1 MVVKMKKKITK
12 KITKKKTK
20 KEIKEEI
27 IVNNESIGDVL
38 PLTADKDN
46 PVSDGREYSE
56 VVEHE

>member
-1 MVVKMKKKITK
+1 MKKKVNK
-12 KITKKKTK
+12 KETKKKTK
-20 KEIKEEI
+20 KEITEEI

-56 VVEHE
+56 VDENE